1 MFGNNHSVFA
11 DLIALE
17 LLKEIRNELKKRD
30 ETKNN
35 QKTETKTEATEESK
49 WVGCF
54 CRFWDRENEGKLF
67 PFYGTLVGITDKCGS
82 CKYLCGLAGNKD
94 NPNKEYVPFRFC
106 EPVKPEEI
114 KFFTPEVKKDESN
127 NS

>member
-17 LLKEIRNELKKRD
+17 LLKEIRNELKNREESEKK
-30 ETKNN
+30 EN
-35 QKTETKTEATEESK
+35 KTEATEESK

-54 CRFWDRENEGKLF
+54 CRFWDTESEKAF
-67 PFYGTLVGITDKCGS
+67 PFYGTLVGTTDKWGKF
-82 CKYLCGLAGNKD
+82 KYLCGLADNKD
-94 NPNKEYVPFRFC
+94 NPNKDYVPFRFC

-127 NS
+127 NA

>member
-1 MFGNNHSVFA
+1 MFGNNHSIFA

-17 LLKEIRNELKKRD
+17 LLKEIRNELKNREESEKK
-30 ETKNN
+30 ENKP
-35 QKTETKTEATEESK
+35 EATEESK

-54 CRFWDRENEGKLF
+54 CQFWDREDEGKLF
-67 PFYGTLVGITDKCGS
+67 PFYGTLVGITDKCDKF
-82 CKYLCGLAGNKD
+82 KYLCGLAGNKD
-94 NPNKEYVPFRFC
+94 NPKKDYVPFRFC

-127 NS
+127 NA